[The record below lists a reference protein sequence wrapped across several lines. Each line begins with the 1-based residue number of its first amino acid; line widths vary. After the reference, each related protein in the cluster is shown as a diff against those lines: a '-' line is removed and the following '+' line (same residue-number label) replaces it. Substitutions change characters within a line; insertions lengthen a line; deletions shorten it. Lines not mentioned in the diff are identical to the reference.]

1 MTGVKVRD
9 DESFEKALRRFNK
22 FCEKTGIITD
32 IKKHQHF
39 EKPSDEKKRKL
50 AAAKRKNRRTKYIQN
65 KY

>member
-50 AAAKRKNRRTKYIQN
+50 AAAKRKNRRTKYLAN

>member
-22 FCEKTGIITD
+22 FCEKTGILTD

-39 EKPSDEKKRKL
+39 EKPSETKKRKM
-50 AAAKRKNRRTKYIQN
+50 AAAKRKARRNRYQQDS
-65 KY
+65 Y